1 MVVGARKKRHG
12 RRKKLH
18 CILMFRNL
26 QRYTFHI
33 TIMMMMNILSRQ
45 CGRGFGLETRGL
57 DIMMIEYHMKRN
69 N

>member
-12 RRKKLH
+12 RRNKLH

-33 TIMMMMNILSRQ
+33 TIMMMTMMNIFSRQ
-45 CGRGFGLETRGL
+45 CGRGFELETRG
-57 DIMMIEYHMKRN
+57 RG
-69 N
+69 